1 MKRLLVAT
9 AIAGCGV
16 AFARDARAYRPF
28 DGTDADV
35 APLGEFELELGP
47 AHYYAT
53 ERTSYVIAPATV
65 LNLGILPR
73 VELVVDFKN
82 FVAIHP
88 IPDEERVRLL
98 DTDVFLKWNYRP
110 GILQGKSGLSMAV
123 EAGPLTP
130 NIHGEDGFGASALF
144 IESYRWPA
152 TTIHVNTQ
160 LQYTREHDIDLF
172 QSVIVEG
179 PSESPVRPIAEV
191 FVDHA
196 FGQSVFFERNNAPS
210 TAYSAL
216 VGAIWEARDGL
227 AFDMAI
233 REAYENDMRATEVRL
248 GFTWAIELW
257 GGGHDETQGRNRR
270 WRRFFARR

>member
-1 MKRLLVAT
+1 MKRFLVAI
-9 AIAGCGV
+9 AIAGFGV
-16 AFARDARAYRPF
+16 AFARDANAYRPF

-88 IPDEERVRLL
+88 IPEEERVRLL
-98 DTDVFLKWNYRP
+98 DTDVFLKWNYRE
-110 GILQGKSGLSMAV
+110 GILQGKTGLSMAV

-152 TTIHVNTQ
+152 TTIHVNSQ
-160 LQYTREHDIDLF
+160 VQYTREHDIDLF

-179 PSESPVRPIAEV
+179 PSESPVRPVAEV
-191 FVDHA
+191 FV
-196 FGQSVFFERNNAPS
+196 ERTFDRAGS
-210 TAYSAL
+210 TAYSGL

-227 AFDMAI
+227 AFDVAI

-257 GGGHDETQGRNRR
+257 GGHDETQGRNRR